1 MSENPSIKK
10 NIAFKLTYQILA
22 VATPLITAPYAS
34 RVLGAD
40 GIGTYSYLSSLMTYF
55 TMFAA
60 LGTVNYGTREI
71 ARLRDDKY
79 EMSKTFWE
87 IELMTVFTTLVSLVM
102 WFLLVLLNRNNTIN
116 CLALVPLLI
125 ATAAD
130 ISWLYTGLEKVQYSV
145 IWNMICKILGVILLL
160 SFIKSKDDLT
170 LYILM
175 MSIIQLFGNLSMW
188 MYVRREIVKVNIK
201 GVHIFRHLKQTLK
214 YFITSIAISIYTVLD
229 KTMIGVLT
237 KDAFQNGYYEQATK
251 IINIVKPFAF
261 TAINDVM
268 TPRMAYLFEKGNII
282 EVKNRIYKSINVELL
297 LAFGCC
303 FGIISV
309 APIFVP
315 LFFGDGYE
323 PTILILQI
331 MAPILIPICL
341 STCTGSHYYV
351 PSGNILKGTKLTM
364 IGSAVN
370 LLVNVPLILRFGA
383 LGATVASLLAESV
396 IGVLYIYFTREY
408 ISVKSVL
415 RVSFTKI
422 IAGIVMFLGITFM
435 YNSFGLNGFLGLIVE
450 VTVGLLI
457 YLIMLLM
464 LRDASLKEFK
474 NILVERIHKNS

>member
-1 MSENPSIKK
+1 MSEKPSIKK

-34 RVLGAD
+34 RVLGVG
-40 GIGTYSYLSSLMTYF
+40 GIGTYSYLSSLMAYF

-87 IELMTVFTTLVSLVM
+87 IELMTIFTTLVSLVM
-102 WFLLVLLNRNNTIN
+102 WFLLVLLNRDNANN

-160 SFIKSKDDLT
+160 AFIKSKDDLT

-175 MSIIQLFGNLSMW
+175 MSFIQLFGNLSMW

-201 GVHIFRHLKQTLK
+201 ELHIFRHLKQTLK
-214 YFITSIAISIYTVLD
+214 YFITSIAISIYTFLD

-268 TPRMAYLFEKGNII
+268 TSRMAYLFEKGNLL
-282 EVKNRIYKSINVELL
+282 EVKNRIYKSVNVELL

-315 LFFGDGYE
+315 LFFGDGYD
-323 PTILILQI
+323 PVILILQI

-370 LLVNVPLILRFGA
+370 LLVNIPLILIFGA
-383 LGATVASLLAESV
+383 LGATLASLLAETV
-396 IGVLYIYFTREY
+396 IGVLYIYFAREY
-408 ISVKSVL
+408 ISVKTVL

-450 VTVGLLI
+450 VALGLLI
-457 YLIMLLM
+457 YFIMLLS
-464 LRDASLKEFK
+464 LRDVSLIELK
-474 NILVERIHKNS
+474 NILVERLNKHG

>member
-1 MSENPSIKK
+1 MSDKPSLKK

-22 VATPLITAPYAS
+22 VVTPLITAPYAS
-34 RVLGAD
+34 RILGAD

-71 ARLRDDKY
+71 ARLRDDKH

-87 IELMTVFTTLVSLVM
+87 IELMTVFTTLISLVL
-102 WFLLVLLNRNNTIN
+102 WIILILLNQDNANNY
-116 CLALVPLLI
+116 LALVPLLI

-130 ISWLYTGLEKVQYSV
+130 ISWLYTGLEKVHYSV
-145 IWNMICKILGVILLL
+145 IWNMLCKVLGVVLLL
-160 SFIKSKDDLT
+160 TLIKSKDDLT

-175 MSIIQLFGNLSMW
+175 MSLIQLFGNLSMW
-188 MYVRREIVKVNIK
+188 MYVPRETAKVNIREL
-201 GVHIFRHLKQTLK
+201 HIFRHLKQTLK

-268 TPRMAYLFEKGNII
+268 TPRMSYLFEKGNITEI
-282 EVKNRIYKSINVELL
+282 KTRIYKSINVELL
-297 LAFGCC
+297 IVIGCC

-309 APIFVP
+309 APVFVP
-315 LFFGDGYE
+315 LFFGDGYD
-323 PTILILQI
+323 PVIFLLQI

-351 PSGNILKGTKLTM
+351 PSGNIIKGTKLTM
-364 IGSAVN
+364 VGSAVN
-370 LLVNVPLILRFGA
+370 LLVNVPLILKFGA
-383 LGATVASLLAESV
+383 LGAMLASLLAETV
-396 IGVLYIYFTREY
+396 IGVLYIYFAREY

-415 RVSFTKI
+415 RVSYTKI
-422 IAGIVMFLGITFM
+422 IAGIVMFLVITFM
-435 YNSFGLNGFLGLIVE
+435 YNSFVLNGFLGLIIE
-450 VTVGLLI
+450 VSVGASI
-457 YLIMLLM
+457 YFIMLLV
-464 LRDASLKEFK
+464 LKDSS
-474 NILVERIHKNS
+474 IHELESIIKQKLEKKA